1 MEFKM
6 RANVVMSKSLA
17 VEADNLLDAM
27 KKAEEQLENIPMS
40 EFEYTNSYFDEVGP
54 IKWMDESKYQKKER
68 FLKIRREED
77 YGREGTEGDI

>member
-1 MEFKM
+1 
-6 RANVVMSKSLA
+6 MSKSLA

-40 EFEYTNSYFDEVGP
+40 EFECTNSYFDEVGP

-77 YGREGTEGDI
+77 YGRERTERDIRFLAEGWG